1 MGSRVLTVL
10 VIVVA
15 AIVLLASSTFIVG
28 QNEQALRVQFK
39 TVIGK
44 DYEPGLH
51 FKYPL
56 IDKVFKFERR
66 IITRKY
72 DGEPF
77 LTSDSQGL
85 SIDYYIKWRIVEPER
100 FYQATSGGNVD
111 YAQGLIG
118 PRIQD
123 GIKNAVASRTLPEI
137 VTSDRQQV
145 TREFMS
151 LAGESMVAMGVELI
165 DVRMQRIDLKDDVAA
180 RVYESMKQ
188 NFEGITLQLRG
199 EGSRESQIIRSE
211 AERRRAE
218 IEAKANADA
227 QRIRGEGDATSTALY
242 AAAYNRNPEFYA
254 FWRSMEAYRNSIG
267 TQGDVIV
274 ISPDSDFF
282 RYLKSP
288 APQRR

>member
-1 MGSRVLTVL
+1 MGSRVLMVL